1 MCIYTCSLY
10 IYTYIYVYYIYIPW
24 KSLPAILKMVLPF
37 GWWYSLNGVQ
47 AKGKLKKWCQA
58 LRSQAVLE
66 FSNYLSTKQIWKHQ
80 IEPSI
85 YKWMMFQVDG
95 QGNGCLVPFM
105 EFLMGFW
112 KEFIGL
118 VSLLCCWHRYFS
130 KWQFVDLP
138 LEIWLID
145 VPKIYCHIWSR
156 WYIFQTTFQFSI
168 RESFRGHV
176 ELYRFTIH
184 TLPETN
190 SQRTWK

>member
-1 MCIYTCSLY
+1 MPGTPKPSSFRIFQLSFNQTDLEISNWTKHLY
-10 IYTYIYVYYIYIPW
+10 MNDV
-24 KSLPAILKMVLPF
+24 S
-37 GWWYSLNGVQ
+37 G
-47 AKGKLKKWCQA
+47 
-58 LRSQAVLE
+58 
-66 FSNYLSTKQIWKHQ
+66 STTTI
-80 IEPSI
+80 
-85 YKWMMFQVDG
+85 G
-95 QGNGCLVPFM
+95 RQGNGYLVPFM

-118 VSLLCCWHRYFS
+118 VSLLCCWNRYFS

-145 VPKIYCHIWSR
+145 VPKIYCHIWSW

-168 RESFRGHV
+168 REFFGDV
-176 ELYRFTIH
+176 QLYKFTIH